1 MAGLYF
7 EEFKPGMVIEHAI
20 RRTVTETD
28 NILFSAMTYNCA
40 PLHIDAEYS
49 AKTMY
54 GQRLVNSMFL
64 LALVAGIT
72 VYETT
77 LGTTLGNLGFGA
89 ALWWNT
95 LNAEAILHPES
106 PVMNSNSPRIQ
117 VFFAVL
123 VLLSLLFGAQLA
135 ALLHRSGEE
144 KPVALK
150 RATQK
155 DFTAKKRRARRKTR
169 RKNEFKSSSRFLCD
183 LRFFAVRFCVNY
195 NISITNCSNATNR

>member
-49 AKTMY
+49 KNTIY

-77 LGTTLGNLGFGA
+77 LGTTLGNLGFRRDRLSQAHVPRRHDPRRDRDPGDTHLEEPQGFGHRHLQA
-89 ALWWNT
+89 RCQEPARRDR
-95 LNAEAILHPES
+95 LHGGS
-106 PVMNSNSPRIQ
+106 
-117 VFFAVL
+117 
-123 VLLSLLFGAQLA
+123 
-135 ALLHRSGEE
+135 HRSDDAA
-144 KPVALK
+144 P
-150 RATQK
+150 
-155 DFTAKKRRARRKTR
+155 RRQGLTR
-169 RKNEFKSSSRFLCD
+169 THRSQR
-183 LRFFAVRFCVNY
+183 
-195 NISITNCSNATNR
+195 